1 MMEPA
6 GASVCVD
13 TPAAP
18 VSSGGAD
25 IPIANIYYLL
35 CYAWD
40 VLEEKETLADVDA
53 LDSTDLLNLFARV
66 LANGTRR
73 LLRRGLD
80 RGYLPRED
88 EIPGVRGKL
97 LVTQTLRRNLLR
109 HGRAACAW
117 DELEYDTLPNRILKT
132 TLQRLHDAEELDP
145 STRADV
151 HDLLRWLAPVRNI
164 ELTAEH
170 FRRVQLHRNNRIYAF
185 LLHICEFVHEH
196 WLPAEHGGARR
207 FRDFVRDGLSEL
219 FENFVFNFYR
229 HELSTGWQ
237 VSAPFI
243 QWQLVAPNA
252 DALALVPRMETDVCL
267 RGPGRAIILDT
278 KFYAQALKT
287 GSYGSPKLSSPNLYQ
302 IFTYLRQQSCEPGWE
317 QAEGVLLYPR
327 TTRDFAVE
335 FTTPGHRIRALT
347 LDLTKSWQNIHAALM
362 QIVAAEPPMSA
373 VAKASSPAAILLA
386 QSALPLVVIEL
397 KKPGGPWLVEG

>member
-1 MMEPA
+1 MSSSLRTAECADAPVRS
-6 GASVCVD
+6 GITSG
-13 TPAAP
+13 P
-18 VSSGGAD
+18 VSSGAGE

-40 VLEEKETLADVDA
+40 VLEEKDTLADVDA

-66 LANGTRR
+66 LVNGTRR

-80 RGYLPRED
+80 RGYLSRED

-117 DELEYDTLPNRILKT
+117 DELEYDTLPNRIVKT
-132 TLQRLHDAEELDP
+132 TLQRLHEADELDAA
-145 STRADV
+145 TRADV
-151 HDLLRWLAPVRNI
+151 HDLLRWLAPVRNV
-164 ELTAEH
+164 ELRTEH

-196 WLPAEHGGARR
+196 WLPAEHGSARR
-207 FRDFVRDGLSEL
+207 FRDFVRDGLPGL
-219 FENFVFNFYR
+219 FENFVLNFYR
-229 HELSTGWQ
+229 HELPADWH
-237 VSAPFI
+237 VSAPVL

-278 KFYAQALKT
+278 KFYAQALKV
-287 GSYGSPKLSSPNLYQ
+287 GAYGTARLPSANLYQ
-302 IFTYLRQQSCEPGWE
+302 LFTYLRQQSSEPGWE

-335 FTTPGHRIRALT
+335 FTTHGHRIRALS
-347 LDLTKSWQNIHAALM
+347 LDLAQPWQTIHVALM
-362 QIVAAEPPMSA
+362 KIVAAGPALTPDLHSF
-373 VAKASSPAAILLA
+373 SPAAI
-386 QSALPLVVIEL
+386 
-397 KKPGGPWLVEG
+397 

>member
-1 MMEPA
+1 MATVLKMAEP
-6 GASVCVD
+6 GGGPVRVD
-13 TPAAP
+13 TASSP
-18 VSSGGAD
+18 VSYGAGE

-53 LDSTDLLNLFARV
+53 LDSTDLLDLFARV
-66 LANGTRR
+66 LVNGARR

-80 RGYLPRED
+80 RGHLPRED

-132 TLQRLHDAEELDP
+132 TLQRLHEAEELDP
-145 STRADV
+145 TTRADV

-164 ELTAEH
+164 DLHAEY

-196 WLPAEHGGARR
+196 WLPSEHGGARR
-207 FRDFVRDGLSEL
+207 FRDFVRDGLPSL
-219 FENFVFNFYR
+219 FENFVLNFYR
-229 HELSTGWQ
+229 HELPAGWH
-237 VSAPFI
+237 VSAPVL

-252 DALALVPRMETDVCL
+252 DALALVPRMQTDVCL
-267 RGPGRAIILDT
+267 RGPSRAIILDT
-278 KFYAQALKT
+278 KFYAQALKV
-287 GSYGSPKLSSPNLYQ
+287 GVYGTARLPAANLYQ
-302 IFTYLRQQSCEPGWE
+302 LFTYLRQQSCEPGWE

-335 FTTPGHRIRALT
+335 FTTHGHRIRALT
-347 LDLTKSWQNIHAALM
+347 LDIALSWQKIHAALM
-362 QIVAAEPPMSA
+362 QIVTSEPPMCGARETSA
-373 VAKASSPAAILLA
+373 QV
-386 QSALPLVVIEL
+386 
-397 KKPGGPWLVEG
+397 